1 MSGNSL
7 PPSDDRW
14 PEYYDAMAGKPPRDT
29 LLFALGRFDAEV
41 VGVGTERFAIDLG
54 CGEGRDTVEML
65 RRGWRVLAVDAQE
78 EAIHRLRARPDLP
91 PGSEKRLQ
99 TLVSPME
106 AAGLPSALLVNA
118 SFALPFCPP
127 QAFPA
132 LWERIT
138 ESVLPGGRFSGQLFG
153 VRDSWAS
160 VAPRLIFH
168 TRAEVETLLRPFAVE
183 HLNEVEEDG
192 TTVEGKPKRWHVFH
206 IVARKP

>member
-1 MSGNSL
+1 MPDNSL

-29 LLFALGRFDAEV
+29 LLFALDRFDAEEP
-41 VGVGTERFAIDLG
+41 GVDAECCAIDLG

-78 EAIHRLRARPDLP
+78 EAIRRVRARPDLP

-106 AAGLPSALLVNA
+106 AARLPAALLVNA

-127 QAFPA
+127 EAFPA
-132 LWERIT
+132 LWDRIT
-138 ESVLPGGRFSGQLFG
+138 ESPA
-153 VRDSWAS
+153 DSFLAFAIAGPLSLRRAS
-160 VAPRLIFH
+160 SSTPVPKSKRCCAPLS
-168 TRAEVETLLRPFAVE
+168 
-183 HLNEVEEDG
+183 LN
-192 TTVEGKPKRWHVFH
+192 
-206 IVARKP
+206 I